1 MPAMKIPLLC
11 LLVCLTQL
19 SGCDSHA
26 ASAQQ
31 GQWQSS
37 PAEVTDFAE
46 ARPSNTNLDTFIQW
60 MNRLAQA
67 LARLNCGEAP

>member
-1 MPAMKIPLLC
+1 MPAMQIPLLF

-31 GQWQSS
+31 GQWQPSS
-37 PAEVTDFAE
+37 VEITEFAG
-46 ARPSNTNLDTFIQW
+46 ARPSNANLDTFIQS

-67 LARLNCGEAP
+67 LAGLNCGEAP

>member
-1 MPAMKIPLLC
+1 MPAMKISLLF

-31 GQWQSS
+31 AQRQPSS
-37 PAEVTDFAE
+37 VEITEFAG
-46 ARPSNTNLDTFIQW
+46 ARSLNANLDTFTQS

-67 LARLNCGEAP
+67 LAGLNCGEAP